1 MIYGYARVSTKGQ
14 ATNGNS
20 IEDQWEQLA
29 KNGCDEIVA
38 EQYTGTT
45 TDRPEFSKL
54 VARMSKGD
62 TLMVTKLDRLAR
74 SAREGLDV
82 IEDLLAKGIAI
93 RILNMGVFDDS
104 PVGKVTRTV
113 LLAFA
118 EFERDMI
125 VERTQAGR
133 KIAMQRPDYQ
143 NGRPLKYDESR
154 RLHAINM
161 ILAGSSYN
169 AVARD
174 TGISKSTLIRAMR
187 RYRETGKA

>member
-125 VERTQAGR
+125 VERT
-133 KIAMQRPDYQ
+133 
-143 NGRPLKYDESR
+143 
-154 RLHAINM
+154 
-161 ILAGSSYN
+161 
-169 AVARD
+169 
-174 TGISKSTLIRAMR
+174 
-187 RYRETGKA
+187 